1 VRKTFPALLGFV
13 ALFGLATAALAAET
27 RQGITASPY
36 SQSLNLDPG
45 SKYSGTVEISNPGN
59 TEYDFTASAAPYS
72 VLGEDYQQQFTA
84 RPDLV
89 DASKWFSFPTPKYHL
104 KPGQHTLVQFDVHVP
119 ADIAGGGYYATVFA
133 QDDALPGPGVRG
145 QKRVGVVTYMTV
157 GGDIQRGGNLAGFSV
172 PLVQTQPPLH
182 TQVRL
187 QDTGNVHFDSTVSVK
202 AQDLFGNVKWQQD
215 VDHVIMPKTIRKI
228 AIDWTKSPS
237 FGLYR
242 VTGTV
247 KYLGKTEKLSTR
259 WTLMLSA
266 NAFLIIAGVLV
277 VMGMFAYLTRRGRGN
292 VRRG

>member
-1 VRKTFPALLGFV
+1 VRKTFPVLLGVVALLG
-13 ALFGLATAALAAET
+13 LTSAALAAET

-36 SQSLNLDPG
+36 SQSFSLDPG

-72 VLGEDYQQQFTA
+72 VIGEDYEQQFTS
-84 RPDLV
+84 RPDLI
-89 DASKWFSFPTPKYHL
+89 DASKWFTFPITRYHL
-104 KPGQHTLVQFDVHVP
+104 KPGQHTLVQYNVHVP
-119 ADIAGGGYYATVFA
+119 ADIAGGGYYAAVFA

-157 GGDIQRGGNLAGFSV
+157 GGDIHREGKLAGFSV

-182 TQVRL
+182 SQVRL
-187 QDTGNVHFDSTVSVK
+187 QDTGNVHFDATVSVK

-247 KYLGKTEKLSTR
+247 KYLGRDETLPTR

-277 VMGMFAYLTRRGRGN
+277 LMGLFAFLVRRGRGN